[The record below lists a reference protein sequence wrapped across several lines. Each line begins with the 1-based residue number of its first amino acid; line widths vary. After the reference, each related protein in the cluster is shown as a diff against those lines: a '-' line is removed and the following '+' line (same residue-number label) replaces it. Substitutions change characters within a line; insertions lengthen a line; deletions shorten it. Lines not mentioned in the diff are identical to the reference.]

1 MNIYDERVS
10 TTVAILGTLFTWMFG
25 AWDTALMVLIC
36 FVVMDHIMGLIKG
49 YVNKEL
55 SSNTG
60 FRGIAKKS
68 VIFIVLIMAVL
79 LDRVLNN
86 STWVFRTLVCYFYVA
101 NEGLSILE
109 NCCQI
114 GMPIPFEIKEALEQL
129 RDSSKKED

>member
-25 AWDTALMVLIC
+25 SWDTALMVLIC
-36 FVVMDHIMGLIKG
+36 FVVMDYIMGLIKG

-114 GMPIPFEIKEALEQL
+114 GIKVPVQIQNALEQL
-129 RDSSKKED
+129 RDKEE